1 MNIIVI
7 LNYTLLN
14 FKLKKAAWY
23 RWPVAG
29 LHGTGGQWQGEGY
42 SLVLASCEVWLFL
55 STLLLLGIMVNE
67 G

>member
-1 MNIIVI
+1 M
-7 LNYTLLN
+7 
-14 FKLKKAAWY
+14 AE
-23 RWPVAG
+23 
-29 LHGTGGQWQGEGY
+29 LHGTVGRGRGKVY